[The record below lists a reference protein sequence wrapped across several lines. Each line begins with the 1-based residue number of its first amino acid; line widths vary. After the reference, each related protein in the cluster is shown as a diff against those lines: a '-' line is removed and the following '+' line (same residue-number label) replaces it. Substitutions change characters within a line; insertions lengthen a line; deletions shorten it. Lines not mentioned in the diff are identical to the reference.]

1 MVKKL
6 FLLLILFFSINAT
19 YAQEAKP
26 VKERLENLISYSSIS
41 ILPDTLKN
49 WIEWVET
56 GESGEEEIPKR
67 NKAWENFLTS
77 YYRHLGTMDSP
88 SMSEATLRGLS
99 QYLTFPF
106 LKGRILD
113 FKSIGK
119 SDISSTDVLS
129 TFGNGSKHLLL
140 IPELGFDKSLF
151 DDFRQLYKSGFTF
164 HEVSFPS
171 GNNTLK
177 YPSRSEYSKAVWL
190 SSIESLILDYLN
202 KLGNKEL
209 TVVAIGSGT
218 QLAIKV
224 ASKSNKVKGIVS
236 INGRYQSSLI
246 DPLTGKDA
254 TAARRK
260 VLSKT
265 AFPTSMVIQ
274 VSPSNLSSS
283 YAFSKDLVKNQQYLN
298 QITPDNV
305 NTIFRYSREFAAQDV
320 IDEIRQIDIPILNIV
335 PVHNDQSSKASD
347 LATLRSWQELN
358 SNHPDLPISIVRVW
372 ESQDLVFTDQPQLF
386 DYYFSQFI
394 NQPRKPIS
402 QIPSENK
409 VNVEPASPFASIS
422 QTIET
427 TLIRIDYHQPA
438 VNGRKVFGELVPF
451 GQIWRAGAN
460 NATTIEVTN
469 DVVLNE
475 KFKLEKGRYSVFL
488 IPKKGT
494 WEVVFNHIADQ
505 WGAFNYK
512 KSFDALRFKV
522 TPETTKD
529 MQEYLSYQINRT
541 AIDKVEVSMHWE
553 NSRISFTINEN
564 FDLPKAPEGFDHSMW
579 TKILDD
585 ELGDGV
591 NARLTD
597 GKSLSYFQ
605 KTDTLWLRYDL
616 HAYNNRK
623 AFALNL
629 LIDSD
634 NDQSTGNAWFGQ
646 NTEFTFDKALTLWM
660 QKSSNG
666 FQGINGIM
674 NPEDFTTGNQNL
686 AYMNNLTYYLSM
698 EDKYYIVGVPIKD
711 LELKSKKI
719 RVIGA
724 VGEFQTWNDDIGD
737 SQSALISIK
746 R

>member
-6 FLLLILFFSINAT
+6 FLFLLLLAINT
-19 YAQEAKP
+19 VYAQEDKP
-26 VKERLENLISYSSIS
+26 VKERLENLIAYSSIS
-41 ILPDTLKN
+41 ISPDTLTN
-49 WIEWVET
+49 WIEWVKT
-56 GESGEEEIPKR
+56 GEAVQEEVPKR

-106 LKGRILD
+106 LRGRILD
-113 FKSIGK
+113 FKSVGQ
-119 SDISSTDVLS
+119 SSISSEDILS
-129 TFGNGSKHLLL
+129 TSGNGTKHLLL

-151 DDFRQLYKSGFTF
+151 DDFKQVYQNQFTF
-164 HEVSFPS
+164 HELSFPS
-171 GNNTLK
+171 GNNTWK
-177 YPSRSEYSKAVWL
+177 YPDKSEYAKAAWL
-190 SSIESLILDYLN
+190 SAMENLVLEYLN
-202 KLGNKEL
+202 KADIKKL
-209 TVVAIGSGT
+209 TILTIGSGT

-224 ASKSNKVKGIVS
+224 ASKSNEVAGIVT
-236 INGRYQSSLI
+236 INGRYQSSFV
-246 DPLTGKDA
+246 DPMTGNDA
-254 TAARRK
+254 TASRREI
-260 VLSKT
+260 LSQT

-274 VSPSNLSSS
+274 VSPANLSSS
-283 YAFSKDLVKNQQYLN
+283 YAFSKVLAKNQNYLN

-305 NTIFRYSREFAAQDV
+305 NAIFRYSREFAAQDV
-320 IDEIRQIDIPILNIV
+320 TEEIRKMDIPILNIV

-347 LATLRSWQELN
+347 LGTLRSWQELRAN
-358 SNHPDLPISIVRVW
+358 QPELPISMVKVW
-372 ESQDLVFTDQPQLF
+372 ESHDLVFIDQPELF
-386 DYYFSQFI
+386 DYYFSQFMS
-394 NQPRKPIS
+394 NPNKPVS
-402 QIPSENK
+402 QIPSENI

-427 TLIRIDYHQPA
+427 TLIKLKYHQPA

-475 KFKLEKGRYSVFL
+475 KFKLKKGRYSFFL
-488 IPKKGT
+488 VPCKGN
-494 WEVVFNHIADQ
+494 WQVVFNHIADQ

-512 KSFDALRFKV
+512 KSFDAIRFEV
-522 TPETTKD
+522 TPEQTESS
-529 MQEYLSYQINRT
+529 QEYLTYQITRT
-541 AIDKVEVSMHWE
+541 ATDMAEISMHWE

-564 FDLPKAPEGFDHSMW
+564 FELPKAPEDFNHSTW
-579 TKILDD
+579 IKILDD
-585 ELGDGV
+585 DQGDGV
-591 NARLTD
+591 NASLTD

-605 KTDTLWLRYDL
+605 KSDTLWLRYDL
-616 HAYNNRK
+616 HTYNNRK

-634 NDQSTGNAWFGQ
+634 NNQSTGNAWFGQ
-646 NTEFTFDKALTLWM
+646 NTTFTFDKALTLWM
-660 QKSSNG
+660 QKSSGG

-674 NPEDFTTGNQNL
+674 SPEDFTTGNQNL
-686 AYMNNLTYYLSM
+686 AYMNNMTYFLSI
-698 EDKYYIVGVPIKD
+698 EEKYYIVGVPIQD

-737 SQSALISIK
+737 NQSALITIK
-746 R
+746 P